1 MFTAVLPLT
10 APQTTGHP
18 AALPQDLERR
28 AGDTRV
34 TATKA
39 GAEAG
44 TADSKGSGA
53 GQTPWQKAR
62 HEQQAS
68 APPTILQIKINSM
81 LEEQQKRLA
90 EEQQAQDA
98 QVDSPEAETPAPTTQ
113 ADDIE
118 LTLASPA
125 PDTVNAPERVETSP
139 TPVSTLYAAA
149 TPPETPEPALSK
161 AV

>member
-28 AGDTRV
+28 TAETRV
-34 TATKA
+34 TAAKP
-39 GAEAG
+39 GAETG
-44 TADSKGSGA
+44 TAGSKGSGA
-53 GQTPWQKAR
+53 GETPWQKAR
-62 HEQQAS
+62 REEQAS

-90 EEQQAQDA
+90 EEQQAREA
-98 QVDSPEAETPAPTTQ
+98 SPEAATPVPEKQADVIPLTPAAPASDDRPAPVRKETPP
-113 ADDIE
+113 
-118 LTLASPA
+118 S
-125 PDTVNAPERVETSP
+125 
-139 TPVSTLYAAA
+139 PVSTLYAAA
-149 TPPETPEPALSK
+149 FGPEAPEPALSK